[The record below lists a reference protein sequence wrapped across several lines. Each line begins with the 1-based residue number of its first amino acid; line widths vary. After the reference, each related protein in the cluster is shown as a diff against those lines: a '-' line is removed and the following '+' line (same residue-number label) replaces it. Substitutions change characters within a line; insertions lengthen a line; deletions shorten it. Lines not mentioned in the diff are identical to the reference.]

1 MEDSNKTSKRADNQ
15 GSAIP
20 GGVVTGLL
28 FAVMVVFD
36 VVLVHSALLPVKF
49 LVPVMVLLVALVALL
64 GFLTHRTERTGR
76 FAAGTV
82 VSILIAIILIYAI
95 IALNTLTSTLNSIT
109 TVSTEVTHVGVYVLT
124 EDEAETLND
133 LEEDTF
139 GILSELDRTSTDGA
153 IQQLNEDLDTEIATA
168 EYDGLVQ
175 LVDALYDQ
183 ECRAILLNDAY
194 LDVIAEIEGYE
205 DIDDRIREVTGLEV
219 EEVIEETDS
228 PEEEDAD
235 STVTAETGNAF
246 TLYTSGID
254 SRNGLKAKSRSDVNI
269 LATVNTETHQILLVS
284 TPRDYYVPLSISN
297 GARDKLTHAGI
308 YGVSVSMDTLA
319 MLYDIDVDYYFR
331 VSFEGFEDIVDA
343 LGGVSVY
350 SEYAFTSSHTGDT
363 FVEGYNYV
371 DGSQALAFARE
382 RYAFATGD
390 RQRGKN
396 QMALIQAIITKAL
409 SPSILVNYSSI
420 LSAVEDNFETSL
432 SYDLIASLV
441 SDQLSTGA
449 DWEVI
454 TYSVDGSN
462 GSAVPYSMSTTAYV
476 MIPDE
481 STVATAKELMQAVL
495 NGEVISQP

>member
-1 MEDSNKTSKRADNQ
+1 MDKSNNTSKRRNQ
-15 GSAIP
+15 LGSAIP
-20 GGVVTGLL
+20 GGVLTGLL
-28 FAVMVVFD
+28 LVVMVVLD
-36 VVLVHSALLPVKF
+36 VMLVRSALLPVKF
-49 LVPVMVLLVALVALL
+49 LVPVMILLLVIVALL
-64 GFLTHRTERTGR
+64 GVLTHRTGRTGR

-82 VSILIAIILIYAI
+82 VSVLMAVIMIYAI
-95 IALNTLTSTLNSIT
+95 IALNTLTNALNTIT

-168 EYDGLVQ
+168 EYDSLVE
-175 LVDALYDQ
+175 LVDGLYDQ

-219 EEVIEETDS
+219 EEVIEETVT
-228 PEEEDAD
+228 PEEEDEE
-235 STVTAETGNAF
+235 STVTAETGNTF
-246 TLYTSGID
+246 TLYISGID

-269 LATVNTETHQILLVS
+269 LATVNMDTHQILLVS
-284 TPRDYYVPLSISN
+284 TPRDYFVPLSISN
-297 GARDKLTHAGI
+297 GVRDKLTHAGI

-319 MLYDIDVDYYFR
+319 MLYDVDIDYYFR

-343 LGGVSVY
+343 LGGVNVY
-350 SEYAFTSSHTGDT
+350 SEYTFTSSHNGHT

-371 DGSQALAFARE
+371 DGEQALAFARE

-396 QMALIQAIITKAL
+396 QMALIQAIINKAI

-449 DWEVI
+449 DWDVI

-481 STVATAKELMQAVL
+481 ETVATAKELMQAVL
-495 NGEVISQP
+495 SGEVITQP

>member
-1 MEDSNKTSKRADNQ
+1 MADSKNTLRCANNK

-20 GGVVTGLL
+20 GGIVTGLL
-28 FAVMVVFD
+28 IAIMMIFD
-36 VVLVHSALLPVKF
+36 AVLVRCALLPVKF
-49 LVPVMVLLVALVALL
+49 LVPVIVLPLALVVLM
-64 GFLTHRTERTGR
+64 GFLTHRTGRTGW
-76 FAAGTV
+76 FAVGAV
-82 VSILIAIILIYAI
+82 ISILMAVIMIYAI
-95 IALNTLTSTLNSIT
+95 IALNTLTNALNTIT
-109 TVSTEVTHVGVYVLT
+109 TVNTEVTHVGVYVLT
-124 EDEAETLND
+124 EDDAKTLND

-139 GILSELDRTSTDGA
+139 GILSELDRTITDGA
-153 IQQLNEDLDTEIATA
+153 IQQLNKDLNTGIVTA
-168 EYDGLVQ
+168 EYDGLVE
-175 LVDALYDQ
+175 LVDGLYNQ

-219 EEVIEETDS
+219 EEVVEKDDAESAVASETD
-228 PEEEDAD
+228 
-235 STVTAETGNAF
+235 NAF
-246 TLYTSGID
+246 TLYISGID

-343 LGGVSVY
+343 LGGVNVY
-350 SEYAFTSSHTGDT
+350 SEYAFTSSSKKYT
-363 FVEGYNYV
+363 FVEGYNYMN
-371 DGSQALAFARE
+371 GEQALAFARE

-396 QMALIQAIITKAL
+396 QMALIQAIFEKAI
-409 SPSILVNYSSI
+409 SPSILVNYSSL

-432 SYDLIASLV
+432 SYELIASLV

-462 GSAVPYSMSTTAYV
+462 GSEVPYSMSITAYV